1 MTETDNLITNV
12 DILDEAKENFLTY
25 ASEVLLDRAIPAAED
40 GLLSSQ
46 RKIIWTMEEILKMD
60 NKSPTKK
67 SQAVVGTTQASSYVH
82 GDAACYGVLCKMSQ
96 EYLMRYPLI
105 SGQGSLGTQEDNSSV
120 ASPRYT
126 EVKPSIYADL
136 MMEDFKKNTVPLK
149 ETYNAEYM
157 EPVFL
162 PSVFPNAI
170 CNGRQGIGVSISS
183 NTCPH
188 NLTEVCDAI
197 IYYINNNRAIDID
210 AILHFIPGPDFPLG
224 NVITNSQDI
233 REAFETGKSKVSLKV
248 RGDYEIKGNKI
259 IFTTIPY
266 RTYRNKIREQINKNL
281 DLFSELINDFNDES
295 NLGQNRLIF
304 EIKEGVPVEKVLNAL
319 FAYTD
324 LQTTISYNMNFV
336 VNGTPRLCSMADLIK
351 EYVIHQENV
360 LVNAAM
366 FDKDKAERRAHILEG
381 LIAAVDKISEVIKLI
396 KESENKQAAMR
407 SLTSFLSIDEI
418 QAKAILDMTLGRLT
432 KISKQ
437 ELIDELEEKRNII
450 EECNKIINERSY
462 RNIKLIEK
470 VQWLKDH
477 YGDARRTKLE
487 SIEEEKVSRKKEII
501 EQNCTILLLK
511 NNILKRA
518 DSKDKEKK
526 NAIKIFN
533 AKNTEYLMVFTSLG
547 KVCRILINN
556 IPSSPTIVSNLIK
569 LDDNEEPLFY
579 TVHEPVIFVTKEGYV
594 KKMLAEEFSDVQR
607 RNKVTAINL
616 REGDELIFIA
626 CAKDTVA
633 MISHNGYI
641 LKFKTEELPEA
652 SRVSKGIKGM
662 KLVEG
667 DYIVGASSEEDFSAL
682 DSAYKTNTIIYKDLP
697 IRNRNTKGG
706 CYSDLFLMK
715 VSPLQKK

>member
-1 MTETDNLITNV
+1 MNKSLIYDV
-12 DILDEAKENFLTY
+12 DILDEARDCFLTY
-25 ASEVLLDRAIPAAED
+25 ASEVLVDRSIPAAED

-210 AILHFIPGPDFPLG
+210 TILHFIPGPDFPLG

-304 EIKEGVPVEKVLNAL
+304 EIKEGIPAEKVLNAL

-396 KESENKQAAMR
+396 KESENKQAAFR
-407 SLTSFLSIDEI
+407 SLIGFLSIDEI

-437 ELIDELEEKRNII
+437 ELVDELEEKRNII
-450 EECNKIINERSY
+450 KECNEIINERSY

-487 SIEEEKVSRKKEII
+487 SIEEEKVSKKKEII
-501 EQNCTILLLK
+501 EQNCTVLLLK
-511 NNILKRA
+511 NNILKRT
-518 DSKDKEKK
+518 DNKDKDKK
-526 NAIKIFN
+526 NAVKIFN

-556 IPSSPTIVSNLIK
+556 IPTSPTIVSNVIK
-569 LDDNEEPLFY
+569 LEEHEEPMFY
-579 TVHEPVIFVTKEGYV
+579 TIDEPIIFVTKEGYV

-616 REGDELIFIA
+616 REGDELIFTA
-626 CAKDTVA
+626 CAKDTIA

-662 KLVEG
+662 KLAEG
-667 DYIVGASSEEDFSAL
+667 DYIVGASSEEDFSIL
-682 DSAYKTNTIIYKDLP
+682 DNAYKTNTIIYKDLP
-697 IRNRNTKGG
+697 IKSRNTKGG